1 LPVFLIPF
9 SIFFACCAAQFFFL
23 DRVKRALSARHP
35 DVLRGL
41 LGKSFF
47 SFSGS
52 AITKFAWQRRDLS
65 LNDPALTKSVRQL
78 KLLLFVAYGAWG
90 LCALAV
96 ITGAA
101 LQPLSLDWLFSRAAG
116 TSVHVQPEAIGAAP
130 NLLGSGMIPAFGIV
144 FAAALV
150 GNLTYLVLAWRLSA
164 RWNSARLGGTVTL
177 GDPLAVLGVIW
188 WSRPATRDEL
198 FLQLRIVTRTVF
210 VLALAGTFTVFALT
224 FSMAR

>member
-1 LPVFLIPF
+1 MPVILIPF
-9 SIFFACCAAQFFFL
+9 SVFFACCGAQFFFL

-47 SFSGS
+47 GLSNN

-65 LNDPALTKSVRQL
+65 LNDPELTKSVKQF

-90 LCALAV
+90 LFALAV
-96 ITGAA
+96 VTGVGS
-101 LQPLSLDWLFSRAAG
+101 QPLPLDWLPGRAEIPP
-116 TSVHVQPEAIGAAP
+116 VHVQPEAMGAAP
-130 NLLGSGMIPAFGIV
+130 NLRSSGVTPAFGTV
-144 FAAALV
+144 FAAALL
-150 GNLTYLVLAWRLSA
+150 GNLTYLALAWRLSA
-164 RWNSARLGGTVTL
+164 RWNSVPLGETATL

-188 WSRPATRDEL
+188 WSTPTTRDEQ
-198 FLQLRIVTRTVF
+198 FLRLRIVTRTIF
-210 VLALAGTFTVFALT
+210 VVALAGTFTMFVLA